1 MEVFWELA
9 TGLKSIQDW
18 NSVYS
23 RISRE
28 FLFCSVKA
36 DSLTRGFS
44 ELLASLD
51 KYDFCE
57 KEGFDSEP
65 VTCAG
70 RYP

>member
-1 MEVFWELA
+1 MEVFWELS

-18 NSVYS
+18 HSIYS

-28 FLFCSVKA
+28 ILFYSVKA

-57 KEGFDSEP
+57 KERFDSEP